1 MMEELTAQ
9 EVEEAF
15 EGIVFPANEDCLTS
29 VRFASTSQSEIQ
41 QHSRDR
47 VPAKTKAKE
56 NWAVYLFKTWHAQWK
71 VRLDDP
77 ESL

>member
-41 QHSRDR
+41 QHLRDR
-47 VPAKTKAKE
+47 VPGKTKAKE
-56 NWAVYLFKTWHAQWK
+56 NWAVNLFKTGHAQ
-71 VRLDDP
+71 
-77 ESL
+77 